1 MRSIFLNSVL
11 QIWNS
16 TTQKERQM
24 VIDEVAEKHGSGYTL
39 EQFLSHLEQQY
50 RSRFS
55 SYVLPPIPERKALSY
70 SARLAIGFA
79 NG

>member
-16 TTQKERQM
+16 TTPKERQQ
-24 VIDEVAEKHGSGYTL
+24 VIDQLAEKHGTGYTL
-39 EQFLSHLEQQY
+39 EQFHMHLEQQY

-55 SYVLPPIPERKALSY
+55 AFVLPPMPERKALGY
-70 SARLAIGFA
+70 SA
-79 NG
+79 